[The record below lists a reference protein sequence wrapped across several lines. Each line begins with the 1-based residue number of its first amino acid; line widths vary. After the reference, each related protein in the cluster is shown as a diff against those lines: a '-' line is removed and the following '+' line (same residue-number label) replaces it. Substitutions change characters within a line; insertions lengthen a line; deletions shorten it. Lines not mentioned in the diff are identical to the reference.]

1 MTRFQRVRKA
11 LALLSALILVT
22 GFVIYRAGY
31 HKAFMSS
38 SKSTFMFVGEGTT
51 KPPTTPTR
59 PADAAVQH
67 EAATEPNPSR

>member
-1 MTRFQRVRKA
+1 MTRFQRVGKA
-11 LALLSALILVT
+11 LALLSALVLIT

-38 SKSTFMFVGEGTT
+38 SKSTFMFVGEGT
-51 KPPTTPTR
+51 KPPETPKKLT
-59 PADAAVQH
+59 DAAVQH